1 MGRSVAV
8 TIIQGYWRVTLVMG
22 CLSVGLAGCSKTQE
36 KHGSASARITSGW
49 DNYRLGEFTLA
60 LKDFESARSIAP
72 TGSQA
77 FVYALFGEATTWRL
91 RRPNEDLDRAG
102 QLYREVIDC
111 APTNDLAAWSWLGL
125 ARITALP
132 IDGEAPELQPQL
144 AAYQEIIDRFP
155 FHLAGEEAF
164 LLQQAAKLATPDE
177 VLTRQVLEALQEF
190 IKAHPKSPLRS
201 MAHDLVAHCC
211 RLLGLEDQR
220 LSATIQAWKT
230 EEIDPDNPLH
240 DYSWT
245 YWQIATLAEFG
256 VGDFAMARE
265 YYGNLI
271 KEYPSDQKVFLAKQE
286 FKRMDELEA
295 RLRAEGGAP

>member
-1 MGRSVAV
+1 MGLSRSGI
-8 TIIQGYWRVTLVMG
+8 TLQGCWRAAIFWG
-22 CLSVGLAGCSKTQE
+22 CLSACLAGCVKSPE
-36 KHGSASARITSGW
+36 KRGSASARLTSGW
-49 DNYRLGEFTLA
+49 DNYRLGEFSLA
-60 LKDFESARSIAP
+60 LKDFESARAIAP

-77 FVYALFGEATTWRL
+77 FVSALYGEATTWRL
-91 RRPNEDLDRAG
+91 RRPGEDLDQAG
-102 QLYREVIDC
+102 QLYRQVIDS

-132 IDGEAPELQPQL
+132 VDGEAPELQPQL
-144 AAYQEIIDRFP
+144 AAYQEVIDRFP
-155 FHLAGEEAF
+155 FHPAGEEAF

-177 VLTRQVLEALQEF
+177 VLTGQVLDALQDF
-190 IKAHPKSPLRS
+190 IKAHPQSPLRS
-201 MAHDLVAHCC
+201 MAYDLVSHCC

-230 EEIDPDNPLH
+230 EEIDPDNPLQ
-240 DYSWT
+240 DSSWT

-265 YYGNLI
+265 YYGKLI

-295 RLRAEGGAP
+295 RLRAEGLAP